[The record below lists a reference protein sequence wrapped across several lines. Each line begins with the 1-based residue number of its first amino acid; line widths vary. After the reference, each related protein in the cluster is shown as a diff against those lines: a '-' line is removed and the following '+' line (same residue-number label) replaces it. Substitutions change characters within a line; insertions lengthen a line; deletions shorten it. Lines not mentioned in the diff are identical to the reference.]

1 MCRDATLL
9 HDILTL
15 MDGKKANI
23 CITDPPYNVNYECAT
38 KDKLKIINDKMA
50 SEKFYEFLLQAFKNI
65 YEVLDYGCAV
75 YVFHSDT
82 EGLNFRRAFLD
93 AGSHLANI
101 CVWVKNSMVMGRC
114 DYHWQHEP
122 ILYGWKPTGS
132 HKWYA
137 DRKQTTV
144 WNYDRPSKNA
154 EHPTM
159 KPVGLV
165 AYPIK
170 NSSMSNCIVLD
181 PFGGSGSTL
190 IACEQI
196 NRICH
201 TMELDPKYCDVIVK
215 RYIEYTSKVENI
227 FLLR

>member
-1 MCRDATLL
+1 VRSLCVPWRYRRL
-9 HDILTL
+9 
-15 MDGKKANI
+15 KF
-23 CITDPPYNVNYECAT
+23 PP
-38 KDKLKIINDKMA
+38 
-50 SEKFYEFLLQAFKNI
+50 
-65 YEVLDYGCAV
+65 
-75 YVFHSDT
+75 
-82 EGLNFRRAFLD
+82 GLCD
-93 AGSHLANI
+93 AGFHLSNV

-114 DYHWQHEP
+114 DYHWQYEP
-122 ILYGWKPTGS
+122 VLYGWKPTGS

-144 WNYDRPSKNA
+144 WNYDRPSRNA

-170 NSSMSNCIVLD
+170 NSSMFNCIVLD

-190 IACEQI
+190 IACEQT

-201 TMELDPKYCDVIVK
+201 TMELDPKYCDVIV
-215 RYIEYTSKVENI
+215 RRFAEYNGSDKNI
-227 FLLR
+227 CLLRQGEKIHYSKIAQP